1 METLNHKAQKPKTV
15 VAAAKAEL
23 VLVTYIT
30 SDGVEVTQTALVGKN
45 NAILL
50 NGQDFGL
57 PGAPTP
63 KGRAAQW
70 IFKGIKEKLAED
82 APKGTK

>member
-15 VAAAKAEL
+15 VAAGKAEID
-23 VLVTYIT
+23 LVTYVT
-30 SDGVEVTQTALVGKN
+30 ADGTEVTQPALVGKN
-45 NAILL
+45 NALLL
-50 NGQDFGL
+50 NGTDFGL
-57 PGAPTP
+57 PGGPTP

-82 APKGTK
+82 APKGSK

>member
-15 VAAAKAEL
+15 IAAAKAEV
-23 VLVTYIT
+23 VLITYVTV
-30 SDGVEVTQTALVGKN
+30 DGVEVTQPALVGKN

-57 PGAPTP
+57 PGAATP

-82 APKGTK
+82 GGKGAK